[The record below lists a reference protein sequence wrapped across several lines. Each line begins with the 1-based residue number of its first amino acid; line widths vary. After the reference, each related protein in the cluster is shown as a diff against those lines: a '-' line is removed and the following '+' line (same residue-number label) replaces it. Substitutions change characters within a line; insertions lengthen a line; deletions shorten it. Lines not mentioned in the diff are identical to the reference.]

1 MLLGTLLTDKI
12 FNIIDNKKV
21 KAATKEQNNYLQAIF
36 DAYNSGGSS
45 RGIKENL
52 GENSRF
58 TPEIENYLDSLDE
71 AKKKGQEV
79 KASLEDFGDGSQFK
93 RIAEEANETSEAMK
107 KVGDTGKQAA
117 EGTENI
123 GEAAASAAEGMENVS
138 KSSTTAGTSMSKVAS
153 VGKAVLGT
161 LANIAIYYAISEAI
175 TLAAEAWDNYA
186 NAQENAIER
195 GNTALANMDISIHTP
210 ARGVTAILSK
220 NCKHFY
226 FICTTIEPN
235 HKQTKRPGTALI
247 HKSNKFVYLFGAS
260 LPAFLCLLAV
270 RTYPKRSMSDLRQL
284 LCPLPNAPPL
294 SDTYSQDNKNADCQP
309 SHQ

>member
-1 MLLGTLLTDKI
+1 MLGTLLTDKI

-210 ARGVTAILSK
+210 ARGVTSIDPPLPSK
-220 NCKHFY
+220 ISISIHTPARGVTYQMRVHPSFNSDFNPHSREGSDFIFPRLQRIYLY
-226 FICTTIEPN
+226 FNPHSREGSDIIRKSEFSS
-235 HKQTKRPGTALI
+235 
-247 HKSNKFVYLFGAS
+247 HKSFQS
-260 LPAFLCLLAV
+260 TLP
-270 RTYPKRSMSDLRQL
+270 RGE
-284 LCPLPNAPPL
+284 
-294 SDTYSQDNKNADCQP
+294 
-309 SHQ
+309 